1 MTSEVEVD
9 AKIEVRSI
17 WGLSRS
23 TSIQN
28 FGLITFKVLTSE
40 VEVEAESKIE
50 VRSIWG
56 LSKSTCIQNFGLLTS
71 KITELWLF

>member
-1 MTSEVEVD
+1 MNFHVKFKASSLKNEKFEKNLTYEVE
-9 AKIEVRSI
+9 AEGKIEVRSI

-28 FGLITFKVLTSE
+28 FGLL
-40 VEVEAESKIE
+40 A
-50 VRSIWG
+50 
-56 LSKSTCIQNFGLLTS
+56 S

>member
-1 MTSEVEVD
+1 MNFHVKFQASSLKNEKIEKKFTSEVEVE
-9 AKIEVRSI
+9 AEGKIEVRSI

-28 FGLITFKVLTSE
+28 FGL
-40 VEVEAESKIE
+40 
-50 VRSIWG
+50 
-56 LSKSTCIQNFGLLTS
+56 LTS

>member
-1 MTSEVEVD
+1 MNFHIKFQASSMKNEKFEKMLTSEVEVEVE
-9 AKIEVRSI
+9 AEVKIEVRSI

-28 FGLITFKVLTSE
+28 FGL
-40 VEVEAESKIE
+40 
-50 VRSIWG
+50 
-56 LSKSTCIQNFGLLTS
+56 LTS